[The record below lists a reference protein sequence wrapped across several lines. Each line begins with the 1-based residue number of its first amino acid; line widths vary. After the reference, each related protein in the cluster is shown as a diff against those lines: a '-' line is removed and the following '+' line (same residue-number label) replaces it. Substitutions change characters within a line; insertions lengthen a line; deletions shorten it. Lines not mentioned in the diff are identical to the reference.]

1 MGLFGKK
8 KPQDDRYRGRAMPVP
23 MLYLR
28 FDIDEL
34 KGGAYGATSHRILFT
49 EVQKELL
56 WNCMLFMGDSADTL
70 AGRENIAV
78 IGISAPVERLK
89 EIQAHLSKYGKEF
102 QRVCDHKK
110 PMQLVPVG
118 GNEPLVL
125 EGIFYYDGIK
135 VQNNQQTWAQ
145 MVFSELKKEG
155 KL

>member
-8 KPQDDRYRGRAMPVP
+8 KPQDDRYRGRPMPVP

-28 FDIDEL
+28 FDIDKL
-34 KGGAYGATSHRILFT
+34 KGAAYGAASYRILFSD
-49 EVQKELL
+49 VPKELL

-70 AGRENIAV
+70 RGRENINV
-78 IGISAPVERLK
+78 IGVSASVEQLK
-89 EIQAHLSKYGKEF
+89 KIQAHLSKYSKEF
-102 QRVCDHKK
+102 QRVCDRSK
-110 PMQLVPVG
+110 PMQLIPIL